1 MKLFLFYMVME
12 DYESAI
18 IWNFIKR
25 FQDLPYLLK
34 DLIFTESYTYVIK
47 PVVANETQS
56 IDLNG
61 IIN

>member
-1 MKLFLFYMVME
+1 MK
-12 DYESAI
+12 DYVSVI
-18 IWNFIKR
+18 IWSFIKR
-25 FQDLPYLLK
+25 FQDLSYLLK

-47 PVVANETQS
+47 PPVANETQS